1 MGYPKIFKNLSFY
14 KTGWTYFRIRLF
26 FHFMAFF
33 KKANHMLSN
42 TGIILSMD
50 NKKVQTDTF
59 NNDIVNANAA

>member
-1 MGYPKIFKNLSFY
+1 
-14 KTGWTYFRIRLF
+14 
-26 FHFMAFF
+26 
-33 KKANHMLSN
+33 MLSN